1 LAGFEE
7 RREAFDE
14 EGISVIAASVDD
26 AEKSGEVQ
34 AELSFPVVHGVTR
47 EVADAVGAWWDG
59 RRDYIQPSEFIL
71 GGGGRVLSATYST
84 GPVGRLDAQ
93 DALSLVKIL
102 KARSKK
108 G

>member
-1 LAGFEE
+1 MAGFEE
-7 RREAFDE
+7 RREEFAE
-14 EGISVIAASVDD
+14 EGISVVAASVDD

-71 GGGGRVLSATYST
+71 AAGGRVLSATYST

>member
-7 RREAFDE
+7 RRDEFAE

-71 GGGGRVLSATYST
+71 GAGGRVLSATYST